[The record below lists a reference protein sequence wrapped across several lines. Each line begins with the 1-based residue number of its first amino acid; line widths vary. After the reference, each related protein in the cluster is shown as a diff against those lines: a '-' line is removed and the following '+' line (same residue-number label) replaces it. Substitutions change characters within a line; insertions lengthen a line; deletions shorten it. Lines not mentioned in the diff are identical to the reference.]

1 MNLKTTIDKTTLPN
15 GIRVLSE
22 YVPYVDSVSV
32 GVWVDAGS
40 RDEHGKSRGVSHF
53 IEHMLFKGTER
64 RSARQIAD
72 EMDTLGGHLNAF
84 TDKET
89 TWYYAKVLSEHLPT
103 TVDIL
108 ADMIL
113 HSTLDEVELDREKNV
128 ILEEIT
134 RYEDTP
140 DDLVHDIFAQTLWH
154 SHPLGNPVIG
164 TRSAVEGFDRDSL
177 LKHLH
182 KAYTPDNMVVSA
194 AGNIRHGTLVELIE
208 RYFNEMIG
216 RQNPRNPVPAIASGD
231 SKLTTKPVEQ
241 VHFCIGTRG
250 YCQSCEDK
258 YILAVLD
265 AVLGGGMSSRLF
277 QEIRENRG
285 LVYSIGSYS
294 ASYREGGMFAVYAG
308 TSQKNAEI
316 VIDLVRKEF
325 ELIKT
330 EKLGEIELVRAKN
343 QIKGAL
349 VLGQESMSNRM
360 SRMANSELYF
370 GRIIPVQEII
380 EAVMKVTADDVIR
393 IANELFVDGQIAFAA
408 VGPFKRARQ
417 VA

>member
-32 GVWVDAGS
+32 GVWINTGS
-40 RDEHGKSRGVSHF
+40 RDEYGNSRGASHF

-64 RSARQIAD
+64 RCARQIAD

-89 TWYYAKVLSEHLPT
+89 TWYYAKVLAEHMPT
-103 TVDIL
+103 AVDIL
-108 ADMIL
+108 SDMIL
-113 HSTLDEVELDREKNV
+113 HSKIDEVEVNRERNV
-128 ILEEIT
+128 ILEEIK
-134 RYEDTP
+134 RHEDTP
-140 DDLVHDIFAQTLWH
+140 EDLVHDLFAQTLWN
-154 SHPLGNPVIG
+154 SHMLGNPVIG
-164 TRSAVEGFDRDSL
+164 TRSSVESFNRESL

-182 KAYTPDNMVVSA
+182 DTYTPDNVVVSA
-194 AGNIRHGTLVELIE
+194 AGNIHHAALVELISKH
-208 RYFNEMIG
+208 FGEMTG
-216 RQNPRNPVPAIASGD
+216 KHHPKNYVQATCSGG
-231 SKLTTKPVEQ
+231 SKIKAKSVEQ
-241 VHFCIGTRG
+241 VHFCLGTRG
-250 YCQSCEDK
+250 FPQNSEDK
-258 YILAVLD
+258 YKLAVLD

-308 TSQKNAEI
+308 TSRENVEL
-316 VIDLVRKEF
+316 VIDLIKKEF
-325 ELIKT
+325 GLVKSEKLDDIELI
-330 EKLGEIELVRAKN
+330 RAKN
-343 QIKGAL
+343 QIRGAL

-370 GRIIPVQEII
+370 GRVIPVEEII
-380 EAVMKVTADDVIR
+380 EAIMKVTAEDVIQVAR
-393 IANELFVDGQIAFAA
+393 ELFVEDKIAFAA
-408 VGPFKRARQ
+408 VGPVKKVRQ